1 MDVKEYRAQILKI
14 LIDTKDEKGNQR
26 MEEDVAK
33 DLLDSF
39 SDEELMDGIEFLTPQ
54 DVADVL
60 LEQE

>member
-1 MDVKEYRAQILKI
+1 MDVKRYRAQILKI

-60 LEQE
+60 FEKK

>member
-33 DLLDSF
+33 DGS
-39 SDEELMDGIEFLTPQ
+39 SDFFRG
-54 DVADVL
+54 
-60 LEQE
+60 